1 MRWEMRLQLLV
12 GRVSNTFQ
20 YVLNPET
27 HLASKILKL
36 VYKFGMTTFL
46 LLKVPPFLTR
56 LLAWFFRAYALPN
69 YITTQHTAK

>member
-1 MRWEMRLQLLV
+1 MGNETSTLGGNSV
-12 GRVSNTFQ
+12 KYFS
-20 YVLNPET
+20 YVLKPET

-56 LLAWFFRAYALPN
+56 LLACFFRAYALPN
-69 YITTQHTAK
+69 YIATQHTAK